1 MKKGALPATIVLVM
15 HFLSMYA
22 ARAGN
27 AFAKFIKVESQH
39 NEVERKVVAWA
50 IASKRPLFG

>member
-1 MKKGALPATIVLVM
+1 MKGALPAIIVLVI
-15 HFLSMYA
+15 HFA